1 MSQYPVPPPSYGAAA
16 PKPSAHE
23 AQEPLLGSPSHQAG
37 GIFDQPD
44 VDDVPDDF
52 KYGTTVSESSPEIRN
67 AFVRKVYT
75 ILRKPFLQPEYSS
88 LSNIMLLEKFATVV
102 VGGILHQT
110 EGVIGWVQTHI
121 WSFYVP
127 LFGTLINLGLLYWKR
142 HSHPWNFVLLSTFTL
157 MEAFTL
163 GVVVAFYDNLIVL
176 QALLIT
182 LGVFIGLTLFTFQSK
197 YDFEGLGPWLF
208 GGLIAL
214 CMTGFVGIFIPFNQT
229 MDLIYAIGGCLL
241 FSGYIVYDTY
251 LINAKLSPDEFIMG
265 AISLYLDFINLFL
278 SILRLLNNLQDR

>member
-1 MSQYPVPPPSYGAAA
+1 MSQYPVPPPSYGAA
-16 PKPSAHE
+16 PSKPVREE
-23 AQEPLLGSPSHQAG
+23 AQEPLLGGPSHQAG
-37 GIFDQPD
+37 NIFDQPEI
-44 VDDVPDDF
+44 DDVPDDF
-52 KYGTTVSESSPEIRN
+52 KYGTTVSDSSPEIRN

-75 ILRKPFLQPEYSS
+75 ILLCQ
-88 LSNIMLLEKFATVV
+88 IFATVF
-102 VGGILHQT
+102 VGGVLYSSD
-110 EGVIGWVQTHI
+110 GVIGWVQTHI

-127 LFGTLINLGLLYWKR
+127 LFGTLVNLGLLYWKR

-163 GVVVAFYDNLIVL
+163 GVVVAFYNNVIVL

-197 YDFEGLGPWLF
+197 YNFEGLGPWLF

-214 CMTGFVGIFIPFNQT
+214 CMTGLVGIFIPFNQT